1 MATFPAS
8 NMHLVGSLSYGQ
20 YVTVVYGQNSH
31 WYPAFSFGGQK
42 GDRVTIS
49 VSSTDG
55 DAVAWLLDHQHKEL
69 AKNDDANSMT
79 LDSLIHMTLPGNS
92 DPNVLIYYIVFRDYD
107 PQHKAH
113 FTVRL
118 SREFVRP
125 PMIVLPL
132 DPARILKA
140 KLPFQF

>member
-8 NMHLVGSLSYGQ
+8 HMHLVGSLSYGQ

-92 DPNVLIYYIVFRDYD
+92 DPNILTYYIVFRDYGF
-107 PQHKAH
+107 QQAH

-118 SREFVRP
+118 NRQFGWPVMNVLPPARP
-125 PMIVLPL
+125 PKARFPL
-132 DPARILKA
+132 
-140 KLPFQF
+140 QF